1 MDKSV
6 KTALI
11 GFLVVLIYTLF
22 LWVDTQRW
30 VVPFPL
36 FSYILWVVVLA
47 QRMGNQTHKSEFNL
61 LLLYLS
67 LRCLGN
73 PFTYTFFLNEMQYYA
88 FVEGPVL
95 SMIRI
100 LESLVVLPLIVRA

>member
-73 PFTYTFFLNEMQYYA
+73 PFTYTFFFKRNAVLCIRR
-88 FVEGPVL
+88 GPCFIND
-95 SMIRI
+95 SD
-100 LESLVVLPLIVRA
+100 P